1 VNLKIKD
8 IADLLQI
15 SEKTVYR
22 WVREKKL
29 PAYRINY
36 QYRFNKD
43 EINEWILKN
52 KAPVSDGVIA
62 SALNNKNVSL
72 IDCINNGGIYYK
84 IAGENVA
91 DVLKNS
97 INLIRTPGDIDKETI
112 LSLLLKREE
121 MMSTAIGSGIALPHP
136 RTPIISDISNE
147 SVSICFLNS
156 PVDFK
161 ALDNLP
167 VFAVI
172 IVLSAN
178 QARHLEILSK
188 ISYLC
193 RQQNFIGLLKKEPL
207 REEILEYIRNE
218 KKKWDKIIQ
227 N

>member
-1 VNLKIKD
+1 VDLKIKD
-8 IADLLQI
+8 IADLLQV

-22 WVREKKL
+22 WVSEKKL
-29 PAYRINY
+29 PSYRINH

-43 EINEWILKN
+43 EIKEWILKN
-52 KAPVSDGVIA
+52 KAPVSDGSMNSTI
-62 SALNNKNVSL
+62 NNKNVSL
-72 IDCINNGGIYYK
+72 IDCLNNGGIYYK
-84 IAGENVA
+84 IAGSTVEEA
-91 DVLKNS
+91 LRNS
-97 INLIRTPGDIDKETI
+97 IDLIKTPVDIEKETI

-121 MMSTAIGSGIALPHP
+121 MMSTAIGSGIAAPHP

-161 ALDNLP
+161 ALDGIP

-178 QARHLEILSK
+178 PARHLEILSK

-193 RQQNFIGLLKKEPL
+193 RQEQFVELLKREPL
-207 REEILEYIRNE
+207 REDILEYIRAE
-218 KKKWDKIIQ
+218 KKKWDKIRQ
-227 N
+227 G

>member
-1 VNLKIKD
+1 MDLRIKD

-22 WVREKKL
+22 WVKEKKL
-29 PAYRINY
+29 PSYRINH

-52 KAPVSDGVIA
+52 KAPVSD
-62 SALNNKNVSL
+62 SAIVPAINNKNVSL

-84 IAGENVA
+84 IAGKSVA
-91 DVLKNS
+91 EVLRNS
-97 INLIRTPGDIDKETI
+97 INLIRTPVDIDKETV

-121 MMSTAIGSGIALPHP
+121 MMSTAIGSGIAAPHP
-136 RTPIISDISNE
+136 RTPILSDISNE

-156 PVDFK
+156 PIDFK
-161 ALDNLP
+161 ALDGLS

-178 QARHLEILSK
+178 QTRHLEILSK

-193 RQQNFIGLLKKEPL
+193 RQENFIALLKREPL

-218 KKKWDKIIQ
+218 KKKWDKIRQ
-227 N
+227 D

>member
-1 VNLKIKD
+1 VDLRIKD
-8 IADLLQI
+8 IADLLQM

-22 WVREKKL
+22 WVKEKKL
-29 PAYRINY
+29 PSYRINH

-52 KAPVSDGVIA
+52 KVPVSDGRIVP
-62 SALNNKNVSL
+62 ALNNKNVSL
-72 IDCINNGGIYYK
+72 IECIKNGGIYYK
-84 IAGENVA
+84 IAGETVE
-91 DVLKNS
+91 DVLRNS
-97 INLIRTPGDIDKETI
+97 INLIRTPVDIDKETI

-121 MMSTAIGSGIALPHP
+121 MMSTAIGSGIAAPHP
-136 RTPIISDISNE
+136 GSPIISDISNE

-161 ALDNLP
+161 ALDGIP

-188 ISYLC
+188 ISYLG
-193 RQQNFIGLLKKEPL
+193 RQEQFVELLKREPL

-218 KKKWDKIIQ
+218 KKKWDKTR
-227 N
+227 